1 MKHFIITIFCLIPI
15 IFSAQAAKINGV
27 LVEYEGKKFE
37 SIISSYNQ
45 SRANKATWEFIGPNT
60 NIYFI
65 QGEDVASLFDH
76 LEKQSGVVAI
86 QYSHETEL
94 RKKPNDPRQSE
105 QYYLSVIKAF
115 DAWDFTTGGTTFD
128 GKDIVIAVIDDGF
141 DLMHEDLTANIYVNP
156 DEIPNDGIDNDNNG
170 YKDDVNGWNIKNNTN
185 TLEIRNH
192 GTNVIGML
200 GAAGNNGKGITSIN
214 WNIKILP
221 LNIENT
227 EPDVIKAYEFILS
240 ERQKYNASNGTKGAN
255 ILVSS
260 YSGGIANGFE
270 KDHLVWCNLY
280 NKLGSTGVLN
290 VGATTNEPENV
301 DELGDIPSTCSSPY
315 LLIVNSTDKTDEK
328 TKDTGYGSLS
338 VDISAPGE
346 KILTTYPTAQG
357 SYKEASGTSLAT
369 PIVAA
374 AAALLHS
381 SGCEN
386 FQNLIKNAPST
397 AVLAIKDA
405 LMNSVDKKNSLDG
418 KTVSGGR
425 LNIFE
430 ALQLFLKDNCE
441 TVISPRGALSI
452 TKANMILT
460 DLLVE
465 YQSPNQDEIT
475 LSIFDTAG
483 KQIWTQKI
491 TPPVIGEKVINI
503 KFTPETPGIYFIS
516 LITESDI
523 ATKGFYANF
532 LK

>member
-1 MKHFIITIFCLIPI
+1 MKQFIVI
-15 IFSAQAAKINGV
+15 IIALLPSILFSQVPKINGV
-27 LVEYEGKKFE
+27 LVEYDGKKFE
-37 SIISSYNQ
+37 NIISSYNQ
-45 SRANKATWEFIGPNT
+45 SRTDKVTWEFIGPNT
-60 NIYFI
+60 NTYFI
-65 QGEDVASLFDH
+65 QGEDVTSLYDH
-76 LEKQSGVVAI
+76 LAKQSGVVAI

-105 QYYLSVIKAF
+105 QYYLNFIKAF
-115 DAWDFTTGGTTFD
+115 DAWDFTTGGTTID
-128 GKDIVIAVIDDGF
+128 GKDIIIAIIDNGF
-141 DLMHEDLTANIYVNP
+141 DIAHEDISANIYINP
-156 DEIPNDGIDNDNNG
+156 DEIPDDNIDNDNNG
-170 YKDDVNGWNIKNNTN
+170 YIDDVNGWNIKTN
-185 TLEIRNH
+185 SGKLDIKNH

-200 GAAGNNGKGITSIN
+200 GATGNNGKGITSIN

-221 LNIENT
+221 VNIETN
-227 EPDVIKAYEFILS
+227 ESEVIKAYEFILA
-240 ERQKYNASNGTKGAN
+240 EKLKYNTSNGTKGAN
-255 ILVSS
+255 ILVTN
-260 YSGGIANGFE
+260 YSGGIANQFE
-270 KDHLVWCNLY
+270 EDHLVWCNLY
-280 NKLGSTGVLN
+280 TKLGSAGILN
-290 VGATTNEPENV
+290 VAATTNEPEDV
-301 DELGDIPSTCSSPY
+301 DELGDIPSKCSSPY

-328 TKDTGYGSLS
+328 TKNTGYGSAS

-346 KILTTYPTAQG
+346 NILTTYPTSQG
-357 SYKEASGTSLAT
+357 AYKEASGTSLAT

-386 FQNLIKNAPST
+386 FESLKKNAPAS

-405 LMNSVDKKNSLDG
+405 LMNSVDKKNSLGG

-452 TKANMILT
+452 TKANMILS
-460 DLLVE
+460 DLFIE

-475 LSIFDTAG
+475 MSIFDTAG
-483 KQIWTQKI
+483 KLVWTQKL
-491 TPPVIGEKVINI
+491 TPPIIGEKIINI

-516 LITESDI
+516 LISDSDI